1 MSFECESQQKF
12 YSFDLFNC
20 IFVSNKYMLNLKHVG
35 SLVHRLPVCTEKGLA
50 SGFVNVYIYCIVPR
64 YIISHPY

>member
-1 MSFECESQQKF
+1 
-12 YSFDLFNC
+12 
-20 IFVSNKYMLNLKHVG
+20 MLNLKHVG

-64 YIISHPY
+64 YISHSY